1 MIELRYAEC
10 IASIILDDGDEE
22 LKGLRFVSLRTLYGI
37 TKKYVEEGFLL
48 EIVEAFFM
56 KKSQM
61 VLEAETKSAMKAI
74 LKPSIPHYS
83 GGKMVPENS
92 PYYVEEEELM
102 IWSRTTTRGPLIS
115 AGYERYM
122 ELFKKLLPEQ
132 AEKLSLDFQKETV
145 EEKVPESAA

>member
-61 VLEAETKSAMKAI
+61 ILETETKATMTAI

-102 IWSRTTTRGPLIS
+102 IWSSIAKTRELCE
-115 AGYERYM
+115 AGKTRYI
-122 ELFKKLLPEQ
+122 ELFNKYFSEQ
-132 AEKLSLDFQKETV
+132 A
-145 EEKVPESAA
+145 